1 MKRSEKSHERN
12 PEELAILDAQRDR
25 YFIATNLLRAVFN
38 LVSVVE
44 GQYTTARVTV
54 QG

>member
-12 PEELAILDAQRDR
+12 PQEFAILGTQRER
-25 YFIATNLLRAVFN
+25 YFLATNLLAAVFN

-44 GQYTTARVTV
+44 AKYTTTRFTV

>member
-25 YFIATNLLRAVFN
+25 YFIATKLLPAVFN
-38 LVSVVE
+38 LVCVVE
-44 GQYTTARVTV
+44 AQYTTARVTG

>member
-44 GQYTTARVTV
+44 SQYTTARVTV

>member
-12 PEELAILDAQRDR
+12 PEEFAILGAQRDR

-44 GQYTTARVTV
+44 AQYTTTRIGV

>member
-12 PEELAILDAQRDR
+12 RQAFAILDAQRDR
-25 YFIATNLLRAVFN
+25 YFIATNLFRAVFN

-44 GQYTTARVTV
+44 DQYTTTRVAV